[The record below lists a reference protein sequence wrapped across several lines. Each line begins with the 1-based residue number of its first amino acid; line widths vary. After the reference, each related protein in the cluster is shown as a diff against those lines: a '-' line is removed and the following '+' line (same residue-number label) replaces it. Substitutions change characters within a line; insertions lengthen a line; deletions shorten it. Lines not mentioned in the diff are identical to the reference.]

1 MKDEAEDLSTAL
13 KQNFGDEVKVKFV
26 DVTSEELKEYPKIS
40 SILPK
45 VRLPL
50 TVINDEPRFHG
61 GLSAEV
67 ITEAVLE
74 MKKAEEN

>member
-13 KQNFGDEVKVKFV
+13 KQNFGEEVSVKFV
-26 DVTSEELKEYPKIS
+26 DVTSEEIKDYPKIA
-40 SILPK
+40 SILPR

-67 ITEAVLE
+67 ITDAMLE
-74 MKKAEEN
+74 MKKAEPN

>member
-13 KQNFGDEVKVKFV
+13 RQNFGDEVNVKFV
-26 DVTSEELKEYPKIS
+26 DVTSEEIKEYPKIS
-40 SILPK
+40 SILPR

-61 GLSAEV
+61 GLSAEA
-67 ITEAVLE
+67 ISNAVLE
-74 MKKAEEN
+74 MKKSE